1 MTTQTEKLTLR
12 LERLIAAPPE
22 RVFAAWT
29 QPELLNQWSSP
40 PGISIDGGDLDLRV
54 GGHWRVAM
62 RGVDGSTRE
71 AFGTYREI
79 VSPKRL
85 VYTHAWRLGGPGG
98 GTTPETVLTVEF
110 RPEGN
115 GTRVVLTQAGFESA
129 ESRDG
134 HRIGWSSSI
143 DNLEKLFVE
152 KRA

>member
-1 MTTQTEKLTLR
+1 MTTQAESLTLR

-29 QPELLNQWSSP
+29 QPELLAQWSSP
-40 PGISIDGGDLDLRV
+40 PGISIEGGDLDLRV
-54 GGHWRVAM
+54 GGLWRVVM
-62 RGVDGSTRE
+62 RAEGGSTRE

-79 VSPKRL
+79 VPAKRL
-85 VYTHAWRLGGPGG
+85 VYTHAWHVGG

-110 RPEGN
+110 RAEGK
-115 GTRVVLTQAGFESA
+115 GTRLVLTQTGFESA

-143 DNLEKLFVE
+143 DNLENLFAE

>member
-1 MTTQTEKLTLR
+1 MTTQAETLTLK
-12 LERLIAAPPE
+12 LDRLIAAPPD

-40 PGISIDGGDLDLRV
+40 PGISIEGGELALRV
-54 GGHWRVAM
+54 GGRWRVMM
-62 RGVDGSTRE
+62 RGGDGSTRE

-79 VSPKRL
+79 VPSKRL
-85 VYTHAWRLGGPGG
+85 VYTHAWHVGG
-98 GTTPETVLTVEF
+98 GTTPETLLTVEF

-115 GTRVVLTQAGFESA
+115 ATRLILTQTGFESA

-143 DNLEKLFVE
+143 DNLEKLFAE

>member
-1 MTTQTEKLTLR
+1 MTTQAEALTLR
-12 LERLIAAPPE
+12 LERVLSASPE

-29 QPELLNQWSSP
+29 QPELLAQWSSP
-40 PGISIDGGDLDLRV
+40 QGISIDGGDLDLRV

-79 VSPKRL
+79 VPSKRL
-85 VYTHAWRLGGPGG
+85 VYTHAWRLGGPDG

-110 RPEGN
+110 RAEGTS
-115 GTRVVLTQAGFESA
+115 TRLLLTQTGFESP

-143 DNLEKLFVE
+143 DNLEKLFAE

>member
-1 MTTQTEKLTLR
+1 MTTQVETLTLK

-40 PGISIDGGDLDLRV
+40 PGISIEGGDLDLRV
-54 GGHWRVAM
+54 GGVWRVVM
-62 RGVDGSTRE
+62 RAEDGSTRE

-79 VSPKRL
+79 VPPTRL
-85 VYTHAWRLGGPGG
+85 VYTHAWHVGG
-98 GTTPETVLTVEF
+98 GTTPVTALTVEF
-110 RPEGN
+110 RREGTS
-115 GTRVVLTQAGFESA
+115 TRLLLTQTGFESP

-143 DNLEKLFVE
+143 DNLDKLFAG

>member
-1 MTTQTEKLTLR
+1 MTTQAETVTLK

-40 PGISIDGGDLDLRV
+40 PGISIEGGDLDLRV
-54 GGHWRVAM
+54 GGLWRVMM
-62 RGVDGSTRE
+62 RAEDGSTRE

-79 VSPKRL
+79 IPPKRL
-85 VYTHAWRLGGPGG
+85 VYTHAWHVGGA
-98 GTTPETVLTVEF
+98 TTPETVLTVEF
-110 RPEGN
+110 RPEGTS
-115 GTRVVLTQAGFESA
+115 TRLLLTQTGFESP

-143 DNLEKLFVE
+143 DNLENLFAV